1 MSQNDT
7 LADSVISPNQWGYA
21 AHMQAQSEGA
31 RKGVRT
37 KVAIMC
43 VTCGFLQTHP
53 ASDLTVA
60 RLCKAA
66 GIAHGT
72 FYVHFADLHALMADL
87 LLGFVE
93 FAQDVMKQ
101 AARQGQGDTVRATT
115 AAYYD
120 LFAANTGVMKC
131 LVNRSEDFPEAL
143 QAFQQLNRDWV
154 MGVVEAAQRRAPGS
168 GMAEEERIR
177 RTYALGGMV
186 DQYLTAVLLNNDP
199 TLSAVS
205 QDRDV
210 VIETL
215 TTLWKKG
222 LEE

>member
-1 MSQNDT
+1 MDQIHPVSLT
-7 LADSVISPNQWGYA
+7 APMPRGYDA
-21 AHMQAQSEGA
+21 FLQAEAEGA
-31 RKGVRT
+31 RKGQRT
-37 KVAIMC
+37 RAGIKGA
-43 VTCGFLQTHP
+43 TCRFLEAHP

-60 RLCKAA
+60 RLCKAV

-72 FYVHFADLHALMADL
+72 FYVHFDDMHQLMADL
-87 LLGFVE
+87 LLGFAG
-93 FAQDVMKQ
+93 FAQAAMKQ
-101 AARQGQGDTVRATT
+101 AARLGQGDTVRATT

-120 LFAANTGVMKC
+120 LFAANTGLMKC

-143 QAFQQLNRDWV
+143 QAFQQLNCDWV
-154 MGVVEAAQRRAPGS
+154 MSVVEVARRRDPGS
-168 GMAEEERIR
+168 DMAEEERIR

-205 QDRDV
+205 QDREA